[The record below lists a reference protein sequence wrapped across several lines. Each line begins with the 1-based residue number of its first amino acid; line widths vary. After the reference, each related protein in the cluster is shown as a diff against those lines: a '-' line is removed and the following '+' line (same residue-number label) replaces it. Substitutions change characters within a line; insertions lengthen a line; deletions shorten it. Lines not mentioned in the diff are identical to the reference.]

1 MKNPNSKTVSVV
13 FDLQE
18 VQNDSAFFPIPG
30 ETPSVHEV
38 RDILLKR
45 YNSKAGKTEIQIEGG
60 QIRIVWRPEY
70 IDVNAEN
77 LNAEAIR
84 FAKSRNFD
92 QAISKW
98 KQASA
103 INGND
108 VEYLY
113 NLGLLYYEQK
123 RYSESMQFL
132 EKAIVL
138 CPVHHKAHLALGIN
152 HVKMRN
158 FDAAARHVSESIRL
172 NKNNVLAY
180 LNMGA
185 IYSVKKR
192 FNEAIEMFNKTIQL
206 SPRESRAYL
215 GMAKIYVQLSDTEAA
230 NSYFRKVIELS
241 PNTSIAEFAEQSMV
255 RTSSVQDS
263 PISQDQR
270 IENLT
275 KGIGYSL
282 GSNYPLAVDHY
293 KAYLKIQS
301 SDDYAWYLLGEA
313 QLRLN
318 RIEEAVDSFRRC
330 IRLNAKR
337 GLYFKT
343 LGIALFLLK
352 KNEEAAENFKKAVEL
367 GKTDPLVITLYGI
380 CLAREKRTDEST
392 HQFKLTLKKH
402 PNNPLALYHLALAL
416 IKQNENKKAADLLEK
431 IKSMSVYAPVKEHA
445 INLLNKM

>member
-1 MKNPNSKTVSVV
+1 MKNSNSKTVSVV
-13 FDLQE
+13 FDFQE
-18 VQNDSAFFPIPG
+18 VQNDPVFFPIPG
-30 ETPSVHEV
+30 ETPSVHEI
-38 RDILLKR
+38 RDLLLKR
-45 YNSKAGKTEIQIEGG
+45 YNSKFGKTEIQIEGE

-77 LNAEAIR
+77 LHVEAIR
-84 FAKSRNFD
+84 FAKNRNID
-92 QAISKW
+92 QAILKW

-103 INGND
+103 INEND

-113 NLGLLYYEQK
+113 NLGLLHYEQK

-132 EKAIVL
+132 EKTIAL
-138 CPVHHKAHLALGIN
+138 CPIHHKSHLALGIN

-158 FDAAARHVSESIRL
+158 FDKAAQHVSESIRL
-172 NKNNVLAY
+172 QKNNVLAY

-185 IYSVKKR
+185 IHSVKKR

-215 GMAKIYVQLSDTEAA
+215 GMAKIYVQLADTEAA

-241 PNTSIAEFAEQSMV
+241 PNTSIAEFAEQSMIRSDGV
-255 RTSSVQDS
+255 SAA

-293 KAYLKIQS
+293 KAYLKNQS

-313 QLRLN
+313 QLRMN
-318 RIEEAVDSFRRC
+318 KIEEAVDSFRRC
-330 IRLNAKR
+330 VRLNSKR
-337 GLYFKT
+337 GLYFKA
-343 LGIALFLLK
+343 LGISLFLLK
-352 KNEEAAENFKKAVEL
+352 KHEEGAENFRKAVEF
-367 GKTDPLVITLYGI
+367 GKTDPLVLTLYGI
-380 CLAREKRTDEST
+380 CLAREKRTDESM

-402 PNNPLALYHLALAL
+402 PNNPLALYHLSLAL

-431 IKSMSVYAPVKEHA
+431 IKSMSIYAPVKEHA
-445 INLLNKM
+445 VNLLKKM